1 MCHILA
7 SEDARLNS
15 RSFGIV
21 MVAAGKGSDLNPD
34 FSFDFGTVA
43 VPAQAPWEMS
53 GAQAFIKLDML
64 CDV

>member
-1 MCHILA
+1 
-7 SEDARLNS
+7 
-15 RSFGIV
+15 

-34 FSFDFGTVA
+34 FSFDFGTGA